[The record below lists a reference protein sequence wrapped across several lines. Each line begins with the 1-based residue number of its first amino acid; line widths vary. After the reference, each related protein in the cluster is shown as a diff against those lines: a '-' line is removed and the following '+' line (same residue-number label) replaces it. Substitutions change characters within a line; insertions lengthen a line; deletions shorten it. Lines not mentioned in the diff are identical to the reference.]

1 MRQDHSAAKG
11 LPIRLSPLTVSIF
24 GLLAAASLASAKP
37 ASRPIAYVPFVTGRV
52 VYHAVQADVSSG
64 LVDSRTAY
72 ANRLVSPWRMIQDNQ
87 PTVAVNGTFFAP
99 QNGVPVADVLV
110 DGKLEA
116 RGNRGSVLA
125 VADDGTVQI
134 ADRGF
139 KRSFDWD
146 GFRYGMR
153 GGVRILT
160 KGKVMPN
167 PRAQAF
173 KDPRIWGKA
182 ARTAVGITK
191 SGKVLI
197 VATKHSVT
205 LSQLA
210 KAMKSRGVVDAVS
223 LDGGGSTCMYYRGK
237 MVVSTGRRLS
247 NLFTLHERGAVAKVG
262 D

>member
-1 MRQDHSAAKG
+1 
-11 LPIRLSPLTVSIF
+11 LTVNIF
-24 GLLAAASLASAKP
+24 GLLAVAAAASSQPAVGKA
-37 ASRPIAYVPFVTGRV
+37 ASRPIAYVPFVSARV
-52 VYHAVQADVSSG
+52 HYHAVQADVNSG
-64 LVDSRTAY
+64 LVDPRTAY
-72 ANRLVSPWRMIQDNQ
+72 AERLVSPWRLIQDNQ

-99 QNGVPVADVLV
+99 QNGIPVADVLV
-110 DGKLEA
+110 DGVLEA

-125 VADDGTVQI
+125 VDGDGTVHI
-134 ADRGF
+134 TDRGF
-139 KRSFDWD
+139 KRKFDWD

-173 KDPRIWGKA
+173 KDPRIWGRA

-191 SGKVLI
+191 HGKLLI
-197 VATKHSVT
+197 VATRHNVT
-205 LSQLA
+205 LTQLA

-237 MVVSTGRRLS
+237 MVVATGRRLS
-247 NLFTLHERGAVAKVG
+247 NLFTLHERDVVAQR
-262 D
+262 

>member
-1 MRQDHSAAKG
+1 
-11 LPIRLSPLTVSIF
+11 
-24 GLLAAASLASAKP
+24 
-37 ASRPIAYVPFVTGRV
+37 

-64 LVDSRTAY
+64 LVDSRTTY
-72 ANRLVSPWRMIQDNQ
+72 ANQLVSPWRMIQDHQ

-110 DGKLEA
+110 DGVLEA

-125 VADDGTVQI
+125 VADDGTVRI

-139 KRSFDWD
+139 KRAFDWD
-146 GFRYGMR
+146 GFRYGLR

-167 PRAQAF
+167 PKAQAF
-173 KDPRIWGKA
+173 KDPRIWGRA

-191 SGKVLI
+191 HGKLLI

-210 KAMKSRGVVDAVS
+210 KAMRSRGVVDAVS

-247 NLFTLHERGAVAKVG
+247 NLFTLHERGTVAKTLE
-262 D
+262 